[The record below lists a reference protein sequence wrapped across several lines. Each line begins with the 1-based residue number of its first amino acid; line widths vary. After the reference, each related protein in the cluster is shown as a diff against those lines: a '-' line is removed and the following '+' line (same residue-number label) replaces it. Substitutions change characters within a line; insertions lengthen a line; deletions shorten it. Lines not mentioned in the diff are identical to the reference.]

1 MLISAKLS
9 PMNWAVCL
17 AKILMPG
24 GSGEEGARG
33 LLQYCEYRCKDWRT
47 LKMFYNWHHP
57 ENPIK

>member
-24 GSGEEGARG
+24 GEEGTSG
-33 LLQYCEYRCKDWRT
+33 LLQYCEYRCEDWRT